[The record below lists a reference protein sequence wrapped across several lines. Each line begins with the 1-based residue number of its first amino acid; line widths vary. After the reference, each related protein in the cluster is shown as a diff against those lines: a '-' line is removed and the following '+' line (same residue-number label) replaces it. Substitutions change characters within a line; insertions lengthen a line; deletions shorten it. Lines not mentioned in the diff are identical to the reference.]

1 MSSRRTDAEYAGRD
15 EQNQPYKGKHRAPE
29 SKFRSL
35 ERSVV
40 NMVLGQPATSPD
52 PLPDTPGSDS
62 AEERVDQQCADG
74 QESADGLG
82 ESSHGFA
89 EAPLNIPPAEAD
101 LRTLPVWTGRHDP
114 RIHKRLKRPKNT
126 PSGPR
131 GRPDQGDNT
140 ARTACRLRH
149 RHELPPVT
157 HAIDR
162 VYRCRWRS
170 RQVASRVDGVADR
183 WPLGSVA

>member
-40 NMVLGQPATSPD
+40 YMVLGQPATSPD

-89 EAPLNIPPAEAD
+89 EAPPEHSS
-101 LRTLPVWTGRHDP
+101 R
-114 RIHKRLKRPKNT
+114 
-126 PSGPR
+126 
-131 GRPDQGDNT
+131 
-140 ARTACRLRH
+140 
-149 RHELPPVT
+149 
-157 HAIDR
+157 
-162 VYRCRWRS
+162 RS
-170 RQVASRVDGVADR
+170 RPTNGARLDGAPRPEDPQTSQASQKHPQRAP
-183 WPLGSVA
+183 WPPRSGG

>member
-1 MSSRRTDAEYAGRD
+1 MSSRRTDAEYAGQD

-126 PSGPR
+126 PSGPAAAPIR
-131 GRPDQGDNT
+131 GIAPPGRPVGY
-140 ARTACRLRH
+140 
-149 RHELPPVT
+149 
-157 HAIDR
+157 AIDMN
-162 VYRCRWRS
+162 CPRS
-170 RQVASRVDGVADR
+170 PTPSTASIGVAGVADR
-183 WPLGSVA
+183 WRLGSMA